1 VTEGKWWFVPLLPGA
16 TVRDRALACAGAL
29 AGVALI
35 GISANLAGHEL
46 HDQTW
51 ILAPVGASAVLVFA
65 VPATPLAQPWP
76 VIGGSTIS
84 ALTGVVCV
92 HLISPEPLA
101 AGVAVAAAIAV
112 MTVARC
118 LHPPGGAAALTAV
131 LAATTDTDI
140 GTLFPVVPIL
150 LDSLAIV
157 ALAWVFHRVVTG
169 HSYPHR
175 ALVPSPGPGVKAG
188 EGQFTDADL
197 DAVLG
202 RVGSTYDINRED
214 LEAILDAVQ
223 TEAAQR
229 RERQKQ
235 TGAAPPRGQT

>member
-1 VTEGKWWFVPLLPGA
+1 MGVPEGKERKWWFVPLLPGA
-16 TVRDRALACAGAL
+16 TMRDRLLACAGAL
-29 AGVALI
+29 FGVALI
-35 GISANLAGHEL
+35 GASANLAGHEL

-76 VIGGSTIS
+76 VIGGSAIS
-84 ALTGVVCV
+84 ALTGVVCA
-92 HLISPEPLA
+92 HLISPETLA
-101 AGVAVAAAIAV
+101 AGVAVAAAIAL
-112 MTVARC
+112 MTIARC

-131 LAATTDTDI
+131 LAASTDTDV
-140 GTLFPVVPIL
+140 GTLFPVIPIL
-150 LDSLAIV
+150 LDALAIV
-157 ALAWVFHRVVTG
+157 ALAWIFHRFVTG

-175 ALVPSPGPGVKAG
+175 ALIPSPVAG
-188 EGQFTDADL
+188 ARTGAGQFTDADL

-223 TEAAQR
+223 TEAEHR
-229 RERQKQ
+229 RTREKQ
-235 TGAAPPRGQT
+235 PGS